1 MEELE
6 RRIVGWAA
14 RRRDI
19 RTVLVIGSRARLEA
33 PADEWSD
40 LDVVFTTSAP
50 ARYLAGV
57 DWLNE
62 IGDVWAAYADPYDGV
77 TRHVLF
83 AGALDAGI
91 TPVSHR
97 RLRALL
103 AVRKLRTRSPMLL
116 RLFPRVVRDA
126 IDRRVEPAN
135 VREEPAGA
143 TGAIFGHT
151 RGRVRVILDKDGLGT
166 RVLATLP
173 HDSDAAKPPTA
184 EQFRAVV
191 EEFLF
196 LSVWNA
202 KHLRRGE
209 LWWAKTVACDGRMK
223 TLLLR
228 MIEWHAGALD
238 GPGCYTSQRGRRFES
253 WVEPRVLDRL
263 RATFGHY
270 DEDDVWR
277 ASLETASLFRTIATE
292 TAERLGWRYP
302 DDIDAHVSHWVRRC
316 EADRREMSP

>member
-1 MEELE
+1 MDDLE
-6 RRIVGWAA
+6 RRIVGWAT

-19 RTVLVIGSRARLEA
+19 RTVLVIGSRAQLEA

-40 LDVVFTTSAP
+40 LDVVFTTRSP
-50 ARYLAGV
+50 ARYLATT

-62 IGDVWAAYADPYDGV
+62 IGEVWAAYADPYDGV

-83 AGALDAGI
+83 AEALDAGL
-91 TPVSHR
+91 TPVSTRLLRVLLLVR
-97 RLRALL
+97 R
-103 AVRKLRTRSPMLL
+103 VRTRVPVLFRLL
-116 RLFPRVVRDA
+116 PRGARDA
-126 IDRRVEPAN
+126 IERRVEPAK

-151 RGRVRVILDKDGLGT
+151 RGRVRVILDKDGLAAKL
-166 RVLATLP
+166 LATLP
-173 HDSDAAKPPTA
+173 DDAGATEPPTA

-191 EEFLF
+191 DEFLF

-228 MIEWHAGALD
+228 MIEWHAGASA
-238 GPGCYTSQRGRRFES
+238 PPKGRRFER
-253 WVEPRVLDRL
+253 WVDPQLLDRL

-270 DEDDVWR
+270 DDDDVWR
-277 ASLETASLFRTIATE
+277 ASLETVSLFRTIATD
-292 TAERLGWRYP
+292 TAERLDFDYP
-302 DDIDAHVSHWVRRC
+302 VDVDAEVARWVRSC
-316 EADRREMSP
+316 EADRHET